1 MYAVGTAGSFVDGRI
16 ALIIYA
22 GMAPYYVVEPLMAPQ
37 STLNSGQH

>member
-1 MYAVGTAGSFVDGRI
+1 MYAVGTAVSFIDARI

-22 GMAPYYVVEPLMAPQ
+22 GMALYQMAPQ